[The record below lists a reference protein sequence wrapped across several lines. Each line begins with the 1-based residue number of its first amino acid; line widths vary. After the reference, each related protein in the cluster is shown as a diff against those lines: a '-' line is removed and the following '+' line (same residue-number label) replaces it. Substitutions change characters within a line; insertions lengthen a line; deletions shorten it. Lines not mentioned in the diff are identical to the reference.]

1 MMKPDD
7 DPFVPLAAESLVDEL
22 DLLRRSPARGAES
35 GQIVPGV
42 PVIGR
47 LEGFDITEQP
57 LVSRLAACPGE
68 VVPARCTVALRR
80 ALMGRDVL
88 VVFVDGDPRA
98 PVIIGVLEPRPLL
111 AGDAPSKLPASVT
124 VDGDRHVIEADREV
138 VLRCG
143 DANITLTR
151 AGKVIIKGSYI
162 LSRSS
167 GYNKIKGAAIDL
179 N

>member
-1 MMKPDD
+1 M
-7 DPFVPLAAESLVDEL
+7 
-22 DLLRRSPARGAES
+22 
-35 GQIVPGV
+35 

-47 LEGFDITEQP
+47 LEGFDVTEQP

-68 VVPARCTVALRR
+68 VLPARSTVALRR
-80 ALMGRDVL
+80 AMVGREVL

-111 AGDAPSKLPASVT
+111 RCDAAPRVAVSVAST
-124 VDGDRHVIEADREV
+124 ANARSIEADREV

-143 DANITLTR
+143 DASITLTR

-162 LSRSS
+162 LSRST
-167 GYNKIKGAAIDL
+167 GYNRIKGAAIDL

>member
-1 MMKPDD
+1 MKPDD
-7 DPFVPLAAESLVDEL
+7 DPFVPLAALALADEL
-22 DLLRRSPARGAES
+22 DLLRRPTAHGAAAAPML
-35 GQIVPGV
+35 PGV

-68 VVPARCTVALRR
+68 VVPARATVALRR
-80 ALMGRDVL
+80 AQIGRELL
-88 VVFVDGDPRA
+88 VVFVDGDPHA
-98 PVIIGVLEPRPLL
+98 PVVIGVLEARPLR
-111 AGDAPSKLPASVT
+111 ADDEPPRLPAAVT
-124 VDGDRHVIEADREV
+124 VDGDRQLIEADREV

-143 DANITLTR
+143 DASITLTR

-162 LSRSS
+162 LSRST
-167 GYNKIKGAAIDL
+167 GYNRIKGAAIDL